1 VAFSDVGAA
10 FLLGSMPFAVY
21 FALFSLYCLYK
32 CSEMYTLDNVFLK
45 CLGVSGKLREAVLNV
60 EPFPPLSKKAT
71 GPWQTGYDAE
81 LDDSRGLNFE
91 EAWFYHSQI
100 GILRWCVELGRIDMV
115 SEVSILSSRCSFSLI
130 CFFETQTQFSIGF

>member
-1 VAFSDVGAA
+1 MF
-10 FLLGSMPFAVY
+10 FLNV
-21 FALFSLYCLYK
+21 
-32 CSEMYTLDNVFLK
+32 SEFL
-45 CLGVSGKLREAVLNV
+45 GKLREAVLNV
-60 EPFPPLSKKAT
+60 EQYLTKMNLPPLSEKAT

-115 SEVSILSSRCSFSLI
+115 SEVSILSSRCSFSFI
-130 CFFETQTQFSIGF
+130 CFFETQPQFSIGF